1 MSGLD
6 AACPFCEPDPARQFL
21 DSPLVLGR
29 WDAFPVSP
37 GHALLVTRR
46 PVATWF
52 DATPAEQSA
61 LLAAIGE
68 ARAAIEAR
76 HRPEGYNAGF
86 NAGAVAGQTVPHLH
100 LHVIPR
106 YAGDHPEP
114 RGGIRAV
121 IPGQG
126 PYG

>member
-1 MSGLD
+1 MG
-6 AACPFCEPDPARQFL
+6 AACPFCAIEPGRVFL
-21 DSPLVLGR
+21 DEPLVRGL

-46 PVATWF
+46 HVANWF
-52 DATPAEQSA
+52 DATPAEQAA
-61 LLAAIGE
+61 LLDAISA
-68 ARAAIEAR
+68 ARAEIEAR
-76 HRPEGYNAGF
+76 HQPEGYNVGF
-86 NAGAVAGQTVPHLH
+86 NAGEVAGQTVFHLH
-100 LHVIPR
+100 MHVIPR
-106 YAGDHPEP
+106 YAGDNPEP

>member
-1 MSGLD
+1 MG
-6 AACPFCEPDPARQFL
+6 AACPFCAIEHDRVFL
-21 DSPLVLGR
+21 DGPLVRGL

-46 PVATWF
+46 HVASWF
-52 DATPAEQSA
+52 DATPAEQAA
-61 LLAAIGE
+61 LLDAISA
-68 ARAAIEAR
+68 ARAEIEAR
-76 HRPEGYNAGF
+76 HQPEGYNVGF
-86 NAGAVAGQTVPHLH
+86 NAGEVAGQTVFHLH
-100 LHVIPR
+100 MHVIPR
-106 YAGDHPEP
+106 YAGDNPEP

>member
-1 MSGLD
+1 M
-6 AACPFCEPDPARQFL
+6 EPGRVFL
-21 DSPLVLGR
+21 DEPLVRGL

-46 PVATWF
+46 HVASWF
-52 DATPAEQSA
+52 DATPAEQAA
-61 LLAAIGE
+61 LLDAISA
-68 ARAAIEAR
+68 ARAEIEAR
-76 HRPEGYNAGF
+76 HQPEGYNVGF
-86 NAGAVAGQTVPHLH
+86 NAGEVAGQTVFHLH
-100 LHVIPR
+100 MHVIPR
-106 YAGDHPEP
+106 YAGDNPEP